1 VIFEIDDSRIQK
13 LAEKTLRRAFTNE
26 FMTKAR
32 LSEDGLTK
40 FAIEDLFN
48 FYVCYVRC
56 VRLLDELAVQGL
68 ACAPID
74 LGCKP
79 DYTTGNLRQ
88 VRKET
93 GEIRLLIPKSIRDG
107 FSDSEIVG
115 MVAHELGHLRDQFH
129 YGAALD
135 VYNGDKTVLEGERE
149 ADEMAIDLGF
159 EKEIEAL
166 RIKIP
171 LADGP

>member
-1 VIFEIDDSRIQK
+1 MERSCSTNS
-13 LAEKTLRRAFTNE
+13 KT
-26 FMTKAR
+26 
-32 LSEDGLTK
+32 
-40 FAIEDLFN
+40 
-48 FYVCYVRC
+48 
-56 VRLLDELAVQGL
+56 
-68 ACAPID
+68 
-74 LGCKP
+74 

-93 GEIRLLIPKSIRDG
+93 GEIRLLIPKPIRDG
-107 FSDSEIVG
+107 YSDSEIVG
-115 MVAHELGHLRDQFH
+115 MVAHELGHLQDQFH

-135 VYNGDKTVLEGERE
+135 VYNGDKTMLEGERE

-171 LADGP
+171 LPNGS